1 MQSRPRFWIWLAL
14 GLVLTFGLALPL
26 WGSEILMT
34 QGGFSLWL
42 QQKLAPAQE
51 KTDTLEGKIQTLEQ
65 QLQSLETSVIKELR
79 LSPGS
84 TQAISKVQGQE
95 TTSTLDVAP
104 LIMNGRTMVPLRF
117 VGEILQAEV
126 IWEAATRQ
134 VIYRSPQREILLTV
148 DRLQATVDGNSI
160 QLDTAPVI
168 QQGRTLVPLRFVSE
182 WMGAAVYWEEV
193 SRTVRIRYY

>member
-1 MQSRPRFWIWLAL
+1 MQSRPRFWIWLTL

-26 WGSEILMT
+26 WGSEILMS

-42 QQKLAPAQE
+42 QQKVAPTQQ
-51 KTDTLEGKIQTLEQ
+51 KTESLTGKIQALEQ

-84 TQAISKVQGQE
+84 RQAVSRIEGQE
-95 TTSTLDVAP
+95 TTATLDVAP
-104 LIMNGRTMVPLRF
+104 LIINGRTMVPLRY
-117 VGEILQAEV
+117 VGEVLKAEV
-126 IWEAATRQ
+126 IWEDTTRQ
-134 VIYRSPQREILLTV
+134 VRYKTPQREILLTV
-148 DRLQATVDGNSI
+148 DRLQAVVDGTNI

-182 WMGAAVYWEEV
+182 WMGAVVYWEDAT
-193 SRTVRIRYY
+193 RTVRIRYY